1 MDVRSSASLRQQ
13 MKLVR
18 AQFLQSEGL
27 PFDGVLSESVVERLL
42 DEAKV
47 AWTDRIY
54 TPVVTTLVFLWQCL
68 SADASCQDAVSK
80 LIAHRVATGQKACSS
95 KTGGYCTARQ
105 KLPESV
111 VKGLAR
117 HAGQEL
123 DRQAKDEWRWK
134 GRKVKVVDGSTAS
147 MPDTPENQAAYP
159 QSSNQK
165 PGVGFPIARIL
176 IIFSLAVGAA
186 LEMAVCPCKGKGQSE
201 LGLFRQLVD
210 TFEPDDIM
218 LADRF
223 HCTWF
228 TLASLRE
235 RRADGVARLHARRS
249 SDFRRGRRLGKND
262 HIVQW
267 KKPPKPDWMDQATYD
282 ALPEF
287 LEVREVRLRVAV
299 KGLRAETIIVATTL
313 LDPEKFPLK
322 DLTDLY
328 RQRWQA
334 ELDLRSLK
342 VTLGM
347 DVLRCKTPEMVRKEL
362 WMHLLAYNLTRTVM
376 AQAAATHDRAPRTL
390 SFKASLQTLRAFQPH
405 LESATPATVAH
416 LAEAVLKALVQHQVG
431 NRPDRVEPRARKRR
445 PKPYPL
451 LHEPRSAARSRLMKN
466 PCS

>member
-1 MDVRSSASLRQQ
+1 MDVRSSESLRQQ
-13 MKLVR
+13 VNLVR
-18 AQFLQSEGL
+18 AQVLQLEGL
-27 PFDGVLSESVVERLL
+27 PFDGVLPESVVKRLL
-42 DEAKV
+42 DQAEV
-47 AWTDRIY
+47 AWVSCIY

-80 LIAHRVATGQKACSS
+80 LVAHRAASGEKACSS
-95 KTGGYCTARQ
+95 NTGAYCTARER
-105 KLPESV
+105 LPESV
-111 VKGLAR
+111 VKGLVR
-117 HAGQEL
+117 HTGQEL

-134 GRKVKVVDGSTAS
+134 GRKVKVVDGSTVS
-147 MPDTPENQAAYP
+147 MPDTPANQAAYP
-159 QSSNQK
+159 QPSNQK
-165 PGVGFPIARIL
+165 AGVGFPIARIL
-176 IIFSLAVGAA
+176 VIFSLAVGTA
-186 LEMAVCPCKGKGQSE
+186 LELAICPCKGKGQSE

-210 TFEPDDIM
+210 TLEPDDVL

-228 TLASLRE
+228 TLASARD
-235 RRADGVARLHARRS
+235 RGAHVVARLHASRA
-249 SDFRRGRRLGKND
+249 SDFRRGRRLGKDD
-262 HIVQW
+262 HLVRW
-267 KKPPKPDWMDQATYD
+267 AKPRKPDWMDQATYD
-282 ALPEF
+282 ALPAF

-299 KGLRAETIIVATTL
+299 KGFRAQTIVVATTL
-313 LDPEKFPLK
+313 LDPETFSVQ

-347 DVLRCKTPEMVRKEL
+347 DVLRCKSPEMVRKEL
-362 WMHLLAYNLTRTVM
+362 WMHLLAYNLIRTVM
-376 AQAAATHDRAPRTL
+376 AQAAATHGRAPRTL

-416 LAEAVLKALVQHQVG
+416 LAAAVLKALIQHEVG

-451 LHEPRSAARSRLMKN
+451 LQQPRNDARSRLMKN